1 MDQIFTNFK
10 TNRIV
15 LNVKKEIKNKET
27 ILEVVKYFE
36 IIFLMSSSKST
47 V

>member
-15 LNVKKEIKNKET
+15 LNVNKEIKNKET
-27 ILEVVKYFE
+27 RLEMVKNFG
-36 IIFLMSSSKST
+36 IIFLMNSSKST